1 MRDGVIGG
9 TAHCRSGGGG
19 EVWHQSREWTGRTY
33 PTLSLL
39 QYSYLLLVIPIG
51 EFNFKLTRRAAQM
64 IYSRYQSLGTQ
75 TKVERK
81 TMKEK
86 GQW

>member
-1 MRDGVIGG
+1 ML
-9 TAHCRSGGGG
+9 
-19 EVWHQSREWTGRTY
+19 
-33 PTLSLL
+33 PT
-39 QYSYLLLVIPIG
+39 G

-64 IYSRYQSLGTQ
+64 IYSCYQPLGTQ